1 MSANAIDGKGD
12 AQKPFSFHFNQ
23 NNVFHGEEKISE
35 WRKTI
40 DIAHRKL
47 FELERAKKI

>member
-35 WRKTI
+35 WRKYFL
-40 DIAHRKL
+40 K
-47 FELERAKKI
+47 ELGLKSSQS